1 MVKTWSSTPGVERTE
16 RIACALCGAIDTRPH
31 LACRAPGGTAFA
43 FVRCR
48 RCGLVYQDPRPVFE
62 DLRRR
67 YDASYF
73 DYELANEENFF
84 GLMRLG
90 LADIAFD
97 RVTAGMTAP
106 RTFLDVGCATGRL
119 LQWVRDSGWEVQG
132 VDVCRES
139 AEYGTRTRGVPIVA
153 GTLEEAR
160 FADGSFAVVHC
171 SHLIEHLGEPRGFL
185 RELGRVLRDDG
196 WAVITTPNIAGL
208 QARLFGARWR
218 SAIVDHL
225 VLFSRRT
232 LGRLLAE
239 EGFSVVRQVTWGGL
253 AAGTAPSWLK
263 RPADRLAKRWGFG
276 DVMLFLARKD
286 RARARQG

>member
-1 MVKTWSSTPGVERTE
+1 VVKTWSTTPGVERTE
-16 RIACALCGAIDTRPH
+16 RVACALCGAREGRRH

-67 YDASYF
+67 YGPAYF
-73 DYELANEENFF
+73 AYELSNEENFF

-90 LADIAFD
+90 LADIDFD
-97 RVTAGMTAP
+97 RVTDGVAAP
-106 RTFLDVGCATGRL
+106 RTFLDIGCATGML
-119 LQWVRDSGWEVQG
+119 LQWARDRGWEVQG

-139 AEYGTRTRGVPIVA
+139 AEYGQRTRGVPIRT
-153 GTLEEAR
+153 GTLDEVR
-160 FADGSFAVVHC
+160 LADGSFAVVHF
-171 SHLIEHLGEPRGFL
+171 SHLIEHLGDPRAFL
-185 RELGRVLRDDG
+185 REVRRVLRDDG
-196 WAVITTPNIAGL
+196 WAVITTPNVAGF
-208 QARLFGARWR
+208 QALLFGARWR

-232 LGRLLAE
+232 LRRLLAE
-239 EGFSVVRQVTWGGL
+239 EGFAVVREVTWGGL

-276 DVMLFLARKD
+276 DVMLFLARKGP
-286 RARARQG
+286 ARPAQA

>member
-16 RIACALCGAIDTRPH
+16 GVACALCGARQPESH
-31 LACRAPGGTAFA
+31 LACEAPGGLPFA

-67 YDASYF
+67 YGPEYF
-73 DYELANEENFF
+73 AYELANEENFF

-97 RVTAGMTAP
+97 RVTAGMPSP
-106 RTFLDVGCATGRL
+106 RTFLDVGCATGML
-119 LQWVRDSGWEVQG
+119 LQWVQGRGWEVQG
-132 VDVCRES
+132 ADICRES
-139 AEYGTRTRGVPIVA
+139 AEYGERVRGVRIHA

-160 FADGSFAVVHC
+160 FADGTFAVVHF
-171 SHLIEHLGEPRGFL
+171 SHLIEHLDDPRGFL
-185 RELGRVLRDDG
+185 REVRRVLRDDG
-196 WAVITTPNIAGL
+196 RAVITTPNIAGL

-225 VLFSRRT
+225 VLFNRPTLRRM
-232 LGRLLAE
+232 LAE
-239 EGFSVVRQVTWGGL
+239 EGFAVEREVTWGGL
-253 AAGTAPSWLK
+253 AAGSAPAWLK

-276 DVMLFLARKD
+276 DVMLFLARK
-286 RARARQG
+286 A